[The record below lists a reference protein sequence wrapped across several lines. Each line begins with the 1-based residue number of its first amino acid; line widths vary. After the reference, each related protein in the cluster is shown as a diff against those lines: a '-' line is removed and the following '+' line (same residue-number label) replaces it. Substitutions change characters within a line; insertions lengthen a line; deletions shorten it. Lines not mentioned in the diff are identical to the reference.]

1 MVERASARKQTAA
14 PERRGRRGA
23 RGSRRTAPVVI
34 AGGGVAAVE
43 TLLALRDAHGVRRP
57 VTIVAPAPELV
68 YRPLATAAAFGLP
81 RPRRYRLDE
90 ICADL
95 GATLV
100 HGSLAAVDGR
110 RRVAV
115 TADGR
120 ELPYDALV
128 VATGA
133 RREPALRHALTFG
146 AEVAG
151 EPAALERLADE
162 LERGEARSVAFV
174 VPPGAG
180 WALPLYELALAT
192 ARRVERTGARLTL
205 VTPEE
210 TPLAIFQGAGSAA
223 VARLL
228 AEAGIA
234 VVPNSYAHEGD
245 DGRLLLEPGGRP
257 LPADRV
263 IALPRLRGP
272 AIDGLPADASGF
284 VRVDE
289 RNRVPRRE
297 RVWAIGDATS
307 FPVKHGGIATRQ
319 ADEVAAAIAGA
330 GERRPPLRPQLR
342 AILMTGEEP
351 LYLSATITAG
361 ESVPSSASRS
371 CPWWPPH
378 KIAARHLAP
387 YLADRRAVERTAR
400 PRVATGAG
408 R

>member
-1 MVERASARKQTAA
+1 MAGARRGRSLGVMVERADINTE
-14 PERRGRRGA
+14 PI
-23 RGSRRTAPVVI
+23 VI

-43 TLLALRDAHGVRRP
+43 TLLALRYAHGSRQPATVL
-57 VTIVAPAPELV
+57 APATELV
-68 YRPLATAAAFGLP
+68 YRPLATAEPFGPP

-100 HGSLAAVDGR
+100 HGELAAVDGAR
-110 RRVAV
+110 RRVV

-120 ELPYDALV
+120 TLRYDALV

-133 RREPALRHALTFG
+133 RREPALPGALTFG
-146 AEVAG
+146 ADAAG
-151 EPAALERLADE
+151 EPAALARLADE
-162 LERGEARSVAFV
+162 LERGAARSVAFV
-174 VPPGAG
+174 VPAGAG
-180 WALPLYELALAT
+180 WPLPLYELALAT
-192 ARRVERTGARLTL
+192 ARNASTAPRLTL

-210 TPLAIFQGAGSAA
+210 APLAIFQGAGSAA
-223 VARLL
+223 VAQLL
-228 AEAGIA
+228 EEAGIELI
-234 VVPNSYAHEGD
+234 VNSYAHED

-257 LPADRV
+257 LAADRV

-272 AIDGLPADASGF
+272 AIDGLPADTGGF

-289 RNRVPRRE
+289 RNRVRRLE

-307 FPVKHGGIATRQ
+307 FPVKHGGIATQQ
-319 ADEVAAAIAGA
+319 ADEVAAAVAGA
-330 GERRPPLRPQLR
+330 GDRRPPLRPHLR
-342 AILMTGEEP
+342 AILLTGDEP

-361 ESVPSSASRS
+361 ESVPSSASRR

-387 YLADRRAVERTAR
+387 YLADRRAVER
-400 PRVATGAG
+400 AG
-408 R
+408 RGLVAAHG